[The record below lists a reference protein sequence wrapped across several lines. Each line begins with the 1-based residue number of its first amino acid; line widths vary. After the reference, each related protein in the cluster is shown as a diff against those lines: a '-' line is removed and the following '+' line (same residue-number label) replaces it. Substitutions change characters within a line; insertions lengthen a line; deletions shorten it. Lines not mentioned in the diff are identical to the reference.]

1 MIDNIELAELADQIL
16 DIADEDYDHLSS
28 IIDDLNEE
36 LKKEILLSD
45 FLHAYQVFYYFFRK
59 NPEEIVIDRLM
70 LEPASSLENGIFIDK
85 YDIFELWF
93 IIEENEGII
102 YVSDGEKIL
111 KKFKGRTAYDES
123 VSYARS
129 CEW

>member
-59 NPEEIVIDRLM
+59 IPEEIVIDRLM